1 MKTLRSSLFV
11 SLCLLLSLVTHA
23 GDKASFLKKQ
33 FTTANGYKLNYRIL
47 YPKNYCPEQK
57 YPVILF
63 LHGAGERGSDN
74 EAQLVHGGNLFASDA
89 NRTQYPAIII
99 APQCPEED
107 SWLQY
112 TKMAPGQKR
121 SYPAASPASRPL
133 SAAKELLDSYI
144 ANGSVD
150 TKRIHVTGLS
160 MGGMGSFDLLCRYP
174 ALFATATPI
183 CGAVNLDRAARYK
196 GKTAIRIYHGSADD
210 VVDPQFSR
218 DAFETLKKANADVQ
232 YKEYPEVK
240 HNSWN
245 NAFAEP
251 DYLSW
256 MLQHNL

>member
-1 MKTLRSSLFV
+1 MKTRRSFLFV
-11 SLCLLLSLVTHA
+11 SLCLLVSVLSYA

-33 FTTANGYKLNYRIL
+33 FTTANGYALNYRIL
-47 YPKNYCPEQK
+47 YPKNYSPDQK

-99 APQCPEED
+99 APQCPKDD

-112 TKMAPGQKR
+112 TKASPGEKR
-121 SYPAASPASRPL
+121 FYPASTPASRPL
-133 SAAKELLDSYI
+133 AAVKELLDSYI
-144 ANGSVD
+144 EAGVVD
-150 TKRIHVTGLS
+150 TKSLHVTGLS
-160 MGGMGSFDLLCRYP
+160 MGGMGTFDLLCRYP

-183 CGAVNLDRAARYK
+183 CGGVNLDRVARYK
-196 GKTAIRIYHGSADD
+196 GKTAIRIYHGGLDD

-218 DAFETLKKANADVQ
+218 DAFETLQKAGADVQ

-240 HNSWN
+240 HDSWH

-256 MLQHNL
+256 MFQHRL